1 VWLAW
6 QGAIVRERLAMKQ
19 WVTAHGGDVTA
30 SDHMEVVQGA
40 GMIMS
45 MTGAYRPVS
54 FIRRLLGDRR
64 IAQIMLRSA
73 TSDEDARKVQDAFPE
88 AVVYF
93 DDLRTP
99 NF

>member
-1 VWLAW
+1 MIAN
-6 QGAIVRERLAMKQ
+6 ERLA
-19 WVTAHGGDVTA
+19 
-30 SDHMEVVQGA
+30 E
-40 GMIMS
+40 
-45 MTGAYRPVS
+45 
-54 FIRRLLGDRR
+54 IRRLLNEGVHSERR